1 MMSSSHCWSHQKLLV
16 MLLFLLISFS
26 FPTSATVSQKL
37 DQTPLPL
44 EGDTEVKCGSCPCS
58 NPCVQQ
64 PPPPPPPPSP
74 CPPPPPLPPTPNN
87 PSTDSTPYCP
97 PFGPLA
103 PPPPRFTYVTS
114 VPGGNLYNTDPLNTW
129 VFYSSADRNMIV
141 GLLLLLGFGVL
152 ELIVIWETLI

>member
-1 MMSSSHCWSHQKLLV
+1 MIPSTHCWSPQKLLM

-26 FPTSATVSQKL
+26 FPSSATVSQKL
-37 DQTPLPL
+37 DQTPLPQ
-44 EGDTEVKCGSCPCS
+44 EADTEVKCGSCPCS

-64 PPPPPPPPSP
+64 PPPPPPPPP
-74 CPPPPPLPPTPNN
+74 QPPTPKN
-87 PSTDSTPYCP
+87 PSTPYCP
-97 PFGPLA
+97 PEDPFSPLA
-103 PPPPRFTYVTS
+103 PPPPRFSYVTS

>member
-1 MMSSSHCWSHQKLLV
+1 M

-26 FPTSATVSQKL
+26 FPSSATVSQKL
-37 DQTPLPL
+37 DQTPLPQ
-44 EGDTEVKCGSCPCS
+44 EADTEVKCGSCPCS

-64 PPPPPPPPSP
+64 PPPPPPPPP
-74 CPPPPPLPPTPNN
+74 QPPTPKN
-87 PSTDSTPYCP
+87 PSTPYCP
-97 PFGPLA
+97 PEDPFSPLA
-103 PPPPRFTYVTS
+103 PPPPRFSYVTS

>member
-1 MMSSSHCWSHQKLLV
+1 MISSSTHCWSPQKLLM
-16 MLLFLLISFS
+16 MLLFILISFS
-26 FPTSATVSQKL
+26 FPLSATVSQKL
-37 DQTPLPL
+37 DQTPLPQ
-44 EGDTEVKCGSCPCS
+44 EADTEVKCGSCPCS

-64 PPPPPPPPSP
+64 PPPPPPPPP
-74 CPPPPPLPPTPNN
+74 QPPTPKN
-87 PSTDSTPYCP
+87 PSTPYCP
-97 PFGPLA
+97 PEDPFSPLA
-103 PPPPRFTYVTS
+103 PPPPRFSYVTS